1 VVACGWFGIQ
11 TWVGGLAI
19 HALIGILWPAW
30 PALGGDWRFMG
41 YGLPHFAAF
50 LVFWL
55 INMYFVWVG
64 TDGIRVLETLAAPL
78 LIAMGL
84 ALLAWAGTRAGGL
97 GAVLAQA
104 DALERPAAAAGGRF
118 VLSVFVPWVTAMVG
132 FWATLSLNI
141 PDFTRF
147 ARSQRD
153 QAVGQTLGL
162 LTTMPLFAFIGV
174 AVTSATLILY
184 GEAIWNPVDLLAR
197 LTAESGNALLGI
209 GALVAVLVATLTTNI
224 AANVVAPAN
233 GFSALFPRHIGFRVG
248 GLITGLIG
256 IGIFP
261 WRLLD
266 RYQTW
271 LIGYSGLLGAVAGV
285 VVCDYVVIQR
295 GRLALRDLY
304 AADGRYRYAGG
315 VNRRALLAL
324 AAGIAT
330 ALIGLL
336 HPALRFLFDG
346 AWFSAAG
353 VAGGLY
359 WLLMRSERM
368 PA

>member
-1 VVACGWFGIQ
+1 
-11 TWVGGLAI
+11 
-19 HALIGILWPAW
+19 
-30 PALGGDWRFMG
+30 MG
-41 YGLPHFAAF
+41 YSLPHFAAF
-50 LVFWL
+50 FVFWL
-55 INMYFVWVG
+55 INMYFVWAG
-64 TDGIRVLETLAAPL
+64 TDSIKWLETAAAPL

-84 ALLAWAGTRAGGL
+84 ALLGWAATRTGGL

-104 DALERPAAAAGGRF
+104 DALSRPDAPTGARF
-118 VLSVFVPWVTAMVG
+118 VLSVFVPWITAMVG

-153 QAVGQTLGL
+153 QVLGQALGL

-174 AVTSATLILY
+174 AVTSATVILY
-184 GEAIWNPVDLLAR
+184 GEAIWNPVTLLSR
-197 LTAESGNALLGI
+197 LTAESGNAVLGI
-209 GALVAVLVATLTTNI
+209 AALLAVLVATLTTNI

-233 GFSALFPRHIGFRVG
+233 GFSALLPRRIGFRLG

-256 IGIFP
+256 IAILP
-261 WRLLD
+261 WKLLD
-266 RYQTW
+266 QYQTW

-285 VVCDYVVIQR
+285 IVCDYVLVRR
-295 GRLALRDLY
+295 GALALRDLY
-304 AADGRYRYAGG
+304 APDGRYAYARG
-315 VNRRALLAL
+315 VNGRALLAL
-324 AAGIAT
+324 AAGILT
-330 ALIGLL
+330 ALAGLV

-353 VAGGLY
+353 VAGVVY
-359 WLLMRSERM
+359 WLLMKSEPM